1 MNKKK
6 IALAAAIAVIV
17 LAAIIIVVI
26 LAASEKDTS
35 GEAANEKMPPAGLQV
50 QAYLASASPQLE
62 EDDLVLGS
70 RDADLKIFVYEDGS
84 SLYSAQLADTLDR
97 IRLEKGDDLA
107 LVIRPYAAKGDDNAR
122 EAALAVYCAADQEK
136 WPEMRAWLFARA
148 KSDQLGV
155 FDIAAA
161 SSQLGLDQE
170 DLAACLTNQEK
181 SAKIEELRT
190 AAATYDV
197 IGAPTVFVGDDMII
211 GARPYDD
218 YTDSNGDKIEGL
230 SSLVSRKLGR

>member
-6 IALAAAIAVIV
+6 IATIAALAVVV
-17 LAAIIIVVI
+17 LAVIIIVVI
-26 LAASEKDTS
+26 LAAPEDNSQGKKT
-35 GEAANEKMPPAGLQV
+35 NEKAPAAGLQV
-50 QAYLASASPQLE
+50 QAYLTSAAPQLE
-62 EDDLVLGS
+62 EDDLVFGS
-70 RDADLKIFVYEDGS
+70 RDASLKVFVYEDGS

-97 IRLEKGDDLA
+97 IRLENGDDLA
-107 LVIRPYAAKGDDNAR
+107 LVIRPYATKGDE
-122 EAALAVYCAADQEK
+122 EAKEAGLALFCAADQEK

-148 KSDQLGV
+148 KSGQLGA
-155 FDIAAA
+155 FDIATA
-161 SSQLGLDQE
+161 SSQLGLDQD

-190 AAATYDV
+190 AAAAYDV

-218 YTDSNGDKIEGL
+218 YTDSNGDRIEGL
-230 SSLVSRKLGR
+230 SSLVRRKLGR